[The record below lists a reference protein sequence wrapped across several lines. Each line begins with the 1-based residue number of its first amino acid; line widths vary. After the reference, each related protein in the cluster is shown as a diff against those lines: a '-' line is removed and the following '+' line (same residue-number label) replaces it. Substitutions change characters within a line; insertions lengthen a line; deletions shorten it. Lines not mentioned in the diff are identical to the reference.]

1 MTRLKAKVAP
11 FKCKT
16 SEFKKMEHRNNFHNR
31 TEDVFEVGEKL
42 STSRNYYHDKNRFLN
57 KATNNFDNLF
67 DVKAKTI
74 NANPIR
80 MFQEQLMQ
88 TSLLQESTYREQ
100 QTSREMPPVKKE
112 RAQKDQVL
120 VPNYGARLSPS
131 SIKVKSAMGMH
142 EDAVDFLA
150 DSIKHELLLGLTTKH
165 SESQK
170 RGSKE
175 LANMQ
180 FFDGL
185 NFDAT

>member
-88 TSLLQESTYREQ
+88 ASLLQDSTYREQ

-112 RAQKDQVL
+112 RGQKDQVL

-165 SESQK
+165 SE
-170 RGSKE
+170 
-175 LANMQ
+175 NI
-180 FFDGL
+180 
-185 NFDAT
+185 

>member
-1 MTRLKAKVAP
+1 MP
-11 FKCKT
+11 
-16 SEFKKMEHRNNFHNR
+16 
-31 TEDVFEVGEKL
+31 
-42 STSRNYYHDKNRFLN
+42 
-57 KATNNFDNLF
+57 
-67 DVKAKTI
+67 
-74 NANPIR
+74 
-80 MFQEQLMQ
+80 
-88 TSLLQESTYREQ
+88 
-100 QTSREMPPVKKE
+100 REMPPAKKE

-131 SIKVKSAMGMH
+131 IKVKSAMGMH
-142 EDAVDFLA
+142 EDAVDVLA

-180 FFDGL
+180 FFDSL